1 MTNSTPT
8 QPTQKKRTTSTSTKA
23 APKRTPSARAKK
35 ETTSLDLPNN
45 PLVFE
50 ILDLVSRQKTKAK
63 KVQVLERYQSIAL
76 KSLLIWNFDE
86 TVRSALPPGDVP
98 YQGFDESITYSGTL
112 TDKIEDSA
120 RKMYEDGN
128 FSLGNADSQGRT
140 TLLREAKH
148 FYHFVE
154 GGNNGLSKIRRE
166 MMFINILE
174 SVHPLEAEILGLVKD
189 KRLQEKYNITKDV
202 VAEAYPDIRW
212 GGRG

>member
-1 MTNSTPT
+1 MTNST
-8 QPTQKKRTTSTSTKA
+8 QTQKKKTSKPRATTSRTTKPAASTSLEL
-23 APKRTPSARAKK
+23 PK
-35 ETTSLDLPNN
+35 N

-50 ILDLVSRQKTKAK
+50 ILDLASRQRTKAK
-63 KVQVLERYQSIAL
+63 KVEVLQKYASIAL

-86 TVRSALPPGDVP
+86 TVRSALPPGAVP

-112 TDKIEDSA
+112 TDKIEETA

-174 SVHPLEAEILGLVKD
+174 SVHPLEAEILTLVKD
-189 KRLQEKYNITKDV
+189 KKLGDKYKITKDV
-202 VAEAYPDIRW
+202 VAEAFPDIRW